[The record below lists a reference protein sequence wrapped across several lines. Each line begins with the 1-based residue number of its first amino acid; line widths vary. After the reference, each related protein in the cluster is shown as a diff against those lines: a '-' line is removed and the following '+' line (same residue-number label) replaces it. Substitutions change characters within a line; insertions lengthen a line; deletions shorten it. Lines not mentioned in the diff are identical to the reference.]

1 MGAICP
7 QPCIMCCLNR
17 RLVGVEPVAKHY
29 EIQFLECPDCK
40 GVVRLVQRRAGQVTF
55 QHRVSARV
63 AASYRDRFF
72 KAASV
77 SLG

>member
-40 GVVRLVQRRAGQVTF
+40 GVVRLVQRRASQVTF
-55 QHRVSARV
+55 QHRASARV
-63 AASYRDRFF
+63 AASYRDRLF

-77 SLG
+77 SPG

>member
-40 GVVRLVQRRAGQVTF
+40 GVVRLVQRRACQVTF
-55 QHRVSARV
+55 QRRVSARV
-63 AASYRDRFF
+63 AAPYRDRLF

-77 SLG
+77 SPG